1 MHIKRMVE
9 LDRRAVV
16 ETVRIVT
23 GWDGSGADRPTPCA
37 GWTLADLLAHVTVQQ
52 HGFAAAARG
61 ESSALTDW
69 EPIVAAQ
76 PAAAYRT
83 ASNDVLDAFAAL
95 DDPDA
100 PMHLPEVG
108 AEPVPA
114 GLAVSFHLVDNVV
127 HAWDLARS
135 LGAEVVLDD
144 EVLAAGLAVARNVPD
159 DTRRDQPGSPF
170 ARALDVPGGAGAL
183 DETLRLLGRDPDWRP

>member
-1 MHIKRMVE
+1 MHIKTMVE
-9 LDRRAVV
+9 LDQRAVA

-23 GWDGSGADRPTPCA
+23 EWDGRGADRPTPCA

-52 HGFAAAARG
+52 HGFARAARG
-61 ESSALTDW
+61 ENTALADW
-69 EPIVAAQ
+69 HPVAVDEPKG
-76 PAAAYRT
+76 AYRA
-83 ASNDVLDAFAAL
+83 ASDDVVDAFAGL

-108 AEPVPA
+108 ADPVPA
-114 GLAVSFHLVDNVV
+114 GLAVRFHLVDNVV

-135 LGAEVVLDD
+135 LGVDVRLDD

-159 DTRRDQPGSPF
+159 DDRREQPGSPF
-170 ARALDVPGGAGAL
+170 ARALAVPGGTGAL
-183 DETLRLLGRDPDWRP
+183 EETLLLLGRDPEWRP